1 LHYRSPGV
9 QPWVKCLWR
18 NARFLCYHNTVSTLT
33 NTPADAPPTGAPP
46 VEPAQPGKRRR
57 DIAALVLPLLALLA
71 ALALW
76 AGVTSLHVRIFG
88 HLLLIPAY
96 DMPSPLAVARG
107 VPDELH
113 SGRLFSDTVAS
124 LFRVGVGFGLSVL
137 LGIPLG
143 LWMGGQPLVRAA
155 LLPGVNFFRCLSP
168 LAWFPF
174 AILWF
179 GVGDAPAIFLIF
191 MASFFPLALTTMA
204 AVANIPAV
212 HFRVARDYG
221 FRGRELL
228 LHVTLPAVMPQVIT
242 ALRVTA
248 GVAWVVIVA
257 AEMVGCKDGLG
268 YGVSDANNALRL
280 DLVVLYML
288 LIGVLGVALD
298 RVLAQLTR
306 LPSVRWGYER

>member
-1 LHYRSPGV
+1 M
-9 QPWVKCLWR
+9 QPWYTLT
-18 NARFLCYHNTVSTLT
+18 RFLCYHDSVSTVT
-33 NTPADAPPTGAPP
+33 N
-46 VEPAQPGKRRR
+46 EPAAKAPAAEPARPVTQRRE
-57 DIAALVLPLLALLA
+57 IITLVLPFLALLA

-76 AGVTSLHVRIFG
+76 AGVTSLRIHG
-88 HLLLIPAY
+88 QLLVPTYGTPA
-96 DMPSPLAVARG
+96 PLAVVQA

-124 LFRVGVGFGLSVL
+124 LFRVSVGFGLSVV

-143 LWMGGQPLVRAA
+143 LWMGSQPLIRAT

-191 MASFFPLALTTMA
+191 MASFFPLALVTMA

-221 FRGRELL
+221 FRGGELL
-228 LHVTLPAVMPQVIT
+228 LHVTLPAIMPQVIT

-268 YGVSDANNALRL
+268 YGISDANNALRL

-288 LIGVLGVALD
+288 LIGVLGIALD
-298 RVLAQLTR
+298 RALAQLTR
-306 LPSVRWGYER
+306 LPSVRWGYEH

>member
-1 LHYRSPGV
+1 M
-9 QPWVKCLWR
+9 
-18 NARFLCYHNTVSTLT
+18 STLT
-33 NTPADAPPTGAPP
+33 NTSPTKTPAA
-46 VEPAQPGKRRR
+46 EPARPATRRR

-76 AGVTSLHVRIFG
+76 AIITSLRVHG
-88 HLLLIPAY
+88 QLLVPTY
-96 DMPSPLAVARG
+96 GTPSPLAVVQG
-107 VPDELH
+107 IPDELH

-124 LFRVGVGFGLSVL
+124 LFRVSVGFGLAVV

-143 LWMGGQPLVRAA
+143 LWMGSQPLVRAT

-191 MASFFPLALTTMA
+191 MASFFPLALVTMA

-228 LHVTLPAVMPQVIT
+228 LHVTLPAIMPQVIT

-288 LIGVLGVALD
+288 LIGVLGIALD

>member
-1 LHYRSPGV
+1 M
-9 QPWVKCLWR
+9 QPWYTLT
-18 NARFLCYHNTVSTLT
+18 RFLCYHNSVSTVT
-33 NTPADAPPTGAPP
+33 NESAAKAPAA
-46 VEPAQPGKRRR
+46 EPARPVTQRRE
-57 DIAALVLPLLALLA
+57 IITLVLPFLALLA

-76 AGVTSLHVRIFG
+76 AGVTSLRIHG
-88 HLLLIPAY
+88 QLLVPTYGTPA
-96 DMPSPLAVARG
+96 PLAVVQA

-124 LFRVGVGFGLSVL
+124 LFRVSVGFGLSVV

-143 LWMGGQPLVRAA
+143 LWMGSQPLIRAT

-191 MASFFPLALTTMA
+191 MASFFPLALVTMA

-221 FRGRELL
+221 FRGVELL
-228 LHVTLPAVMPQVIT
+228 LHVTLPAIMPQVIT

-268 YGVSDANNALRL
+268 YGISDANNALRL

-288 LIGVLGVALD
+288 LIGVLGIALD
-298 RVLAQLTR
+298 RALAQLTR
-306 LPSVRWGYER
+306 LPSVRWGYEH

>member
-1 LHYRSPGV
+1 
-9 QPWVKCLWR
+9 
-18 NARFLCYHNTVSTLT
+18 VSTLT
-33 NTPADAPPTGAPP
+33 NAPASATDAPAAKSAPP
-46 VEPAQPGKRRR
+46 QTHR
-57 DIAALVLPLLALLA
+57 DIVALVLPLVVLLA
-71 ALALW
+71 ALGLW
-76 AGVTSLHVRIFG
+76 AGITSLRVHG
-88 HLLLIPAY
+88 QLLVPTY
-96 DMPSPLAVARG
+96 GTPSPLAVAQG

-113 SGRLFSDTVAS
+113 SGRLFLDTVAS
-124 LFRVGVGFGLSVL
+124 LFRVSIGFGLAVL
-137 LGIPLG
+137 LGVPLG
-143 LWMGGQPLVRAA
+143 LWMGGQPLARAA
-155 LLPGVNFFRCLSP
+155 FLPGVNFFRCLSP

-228 LHVTLPAVMPQVIT
+228 LHVTLPAIMPQVIT

-280 DLVVLYML
+280 DLVVLYMI
-288 LIGVLGVALD
+288 LIGALGVGLD
-298 RVLAQLTR
+298 RVLMQLTR

>member
-1 LHYRSPGV
+1 VL
-9 QPWVKCLWR
+9 
-18 NARFLCYHNTVSTLT
+18 TLT
-33 NTPADAPPTGAPP
+33 NAPLTATDPPAPP
-46 VEPAQPGKRRR
+46 RRR
-57 DIAALVLPLLALLA
+57 NVAALALPLLVLLA
-71 ALALW
+71 ALGLW
-76 AGVTSLHVRIFG
+76 AGITSLHVHG
-88 HLLLIPAY
+88 HLLVPTY
-96 DMPSPLAVARG
+96 GTPSPLAVAQG
-107 VPDELH
+107 IPDELH
-113 SGRLFSDTVAS
+113 SGRLFSDTAAS
-124 LFRVGVGFGLSVL
+124 LFRVGVGFGLAVL
-137 LGIPLG
+137 LGVPLG
-143 LWMGGQPLVRAA
+143 LWMGTQPLALAA
-155 LLPGVNFFRCLSP
+155 FLPGVNFFRCLSP

-221 FRGRELL
+221 FKGRELL
-228 LHVTLPAVMPQVIT
+228 LHVTLPAIMPQVIT

-288 LIGVLGVALD
+288 LIGLLGVVLD
-298 RVLAQLTR
+298 RLLAQLTR

>member
-1 LHYRSPGV
+1 MKAPATET
-9 QPWVKCLWR
+9 
-18 NARFLCYHNTVSTLT
+18 AR
-33 NTPADAPPTGAPP
+33 P
-46 VEPAQPGKRRR
+46 VTRHRE
-57 DIAALVLPLLALLA
+57 IITLVLPFLALLA

-76 AGVTSLHVRIFG
+76 AGVTSLRIHG
-88 HLLLIPAY
+88 QLLVPTYGTPA
-96 DMPSPLAVARG
+96 PLAVVQA

-124 LFRVGVGFGLSVL
+124 LFRVGVGFGLSVV

-143 LWMGGQPLVRAA
+143 LWMGSQPLIRAT

-191 MASFFPLALTTMA
+191 MASFFPLALVTMA

-221 FRGRELL
+221 FRGMELL
-228 LHVTLPAVMPQVIT
+228 LHVTLPAIMPQVIT

-268 YGVSDANNALRL
+268 YGISDANNALRL
-280 DLVVLYML
+280 DLVVLYMV

-298 RVLAQLTR
+298 RALAQLTR
-306 LPSVRWGYER
+306 LPSVRWGYEH

>member
-1 LHYRSPGV
+1 M
-9 QPWVKCLWR
+9 
-18 NARFLCYHNTVSTLT
+18 STLT
-33 NTPADAPPTGAPP
+33 NASPTDASPAGASPTELGR
-46 VEPAQPGKRRR
+46 PGKRRR

-76 AGVTSLHVRIFG
+76 ALLTSLRVHG
-88 HLLLIPAY
+88 QLLVPTY
-96 DMPSPLAVARG
+96 GTPSPLAVVQG
-107 VPDELH
+107 LPDELH

-124 LFRVGVGFGLSVL
+124 LFRVGIGFGLAVV

-143 LWMGGQPLVRAA
+143 LAMGSQPLVRAT

-191 MASFFPLALTTMA
+191 MASFFPLALVTMA

-228 LHVTLPAVMPQVIT
+228 THVTLPAIMPQVIT
-242 ALRVTA
+242 GLRVTA

-288 LIGVLGVALD
+288 LIGLLGVALD

>member
-1 LHYRSPGV
+1 MPV
-9 QPWVKCLWR
+9 
-18 NARFLCYHNTVSTLT
+18 LCYHNSVSTLT
-33 NTPADAPPTGAPP
+33 NAPIPTTEPPAAGPAPPPET
-46 VEPAQPGKRRR
+46 RRR
-57 DIAALVLPLLALLA
+57 DIATFGLPLLVLLA

-76 AGVTSLHVRIFG
+76 AGITSLRIHG
-88 HLLLIPAY
+88 QLLVPTY
-96 DMPSPLAVARG
+96 GTPSPLVVAQG

-124 LFRVGVGFGLSVL
+124 LFRVGVGFGLAVA
-137 LGIPLG
+137 LGVPLG
-143 LWMGGQPLVRAA
+143 LWMGGQPLARAA
-155 LLPGVNFFRCLSP
+155 FLPGVNFFRCLSP

-228 LHVTLPAVMPQVIT
+228 THVTLPAIMPQVIT

-288 LIGVLGVALD
+288 LIGALGIALD
-298 RVLAQLTR
+298 RVLMQLTR